1 MHVYVCECACGRQTE
16 DGGKEK
22 EREEWMDLECKHR
35 DIPAIKYLSS
45 ENHSPEEM
53 VMI

>member
-1 MHVYVCECACGRQTE
+1 MHVCECACGRQREYGGEVGGGTGGV
-16 DGGKEK
+16 DGS
-22 EREEWMDLECKHR
+22 LECKHR

-53 VMI
+53 VKI